1 MTRNFFGAIGLLT
14 LLATGVGQ
22 AEELDLNRG
31 KTLTE
36 KNCVRCH
43 GSDVYTREN
52 RRVSSLS
59 GLHKQVRRCEQ
70 MLGLAWF
77 DDDIN
82 NVSGHL
88 NQEYYKFGIK

>member
-1 MTRNFFGAIGLLT
+1 MTHKLFGIIGLLT
-14 LLATGVGQ
+14 LFSASSGQ
-22 AEELDLNRG
+22 AEGLDLNRG

-36 KNCVRCH
+36 QNCIKCH
-43 GSDVYTREN
+43 GSEVYSRED

-70 MLGLAWF
+70 MLGLTWF
-77 DDDIN
+77 DDDIK